1 MKSITLA
8 KAHDKSGNI
17 LKVTDRHGTS
27 QYEYD
32 GNEQLIKETL
42 PDGTINEYR
51 YDKVG
56 NRLASIQNGKVT
68 KFSYND
74 GNQIIAKNDTNTF
87 TYDADGNVKKDDQFI
102 YEYNDLGAQ
111 TKVSTLAN
119 KEVAKYEYDEEGLRT
134 KKIIGTKTY
143 EYYYDGEDDNLALE
157 VTKENNQ
164 VQRYRYYQWDE
175 NGKAVGM
182 VIQDQDSSGKWRTK
196 TYYFWTNQRG
206 DVTTIVDKTGAELGS
221 YTYDAY
227 GNVLSETG
235 TIAKENPIRYASYY
249 YDQETKHYYLKA
261 RYYDPQN
268 GNFLALDP
276 HPGDD
281 DDPVSKNGYT
291 YAGNS
296 PVLQVD
302 PDGDFFWLAV
312 NVGFAAYDGYKAYKA
327 GSSWKR

>member
-1 MKSITLA
+1 MVS
-8 KAHDKSGNI
+8 
-17 LKVTDRHGTS
+17 
-27 QYEYD
+27 
-32 GNEQLIKETL
+32 KE
-42 PDGTINEYR
+42 
-51 YDKVG
+51 
-56 NRLASIQNGKVT
+56 
-68 KFSYND
+68 
-74 GNQIIAKNDTNTF
+74 IAKF
-87 TYDADGNVKKDDQFI
+87 
-102 YEYNDLGAQ
+102 
-111 TKVSTLAN
+111 
-119 KEVAKYEYDEEGLRT
+119 EYDEEGLRT
-134 KKIIGTKTY
+134 KKIVRTKTY
-143 EYYYDGEDDNLALE
+143 EVYYDGKNNNLALKA
-157 VTKENNQ
+157 TKENNQ

-182 VIQDQDSSGKWRTK
+182 VIKDKNQSGNWQTK

-281 DDPVSKNGYT
+281 DDPVSQNGYT
-291 YAGNS
+291 YANNN
-296 PVLQVD
+296 PVTTVD
-302 PDGDFFWLAV
+302 PDGNRGIVPVLLKVLKKSGKKGWKSVKKAWKKRKWTIQGPDKRSGRIFAIV
-312 NVGFAAYDGYKAYKA
+312 NRRKKANKNTDSRLFALDNHQIRENKKRTKTKILHFHWKYKKNKHYFIYPTRKNVE
-327 GSSWKR
+327 WE